1 MSEQSNLS
9 SYQFGSEAKIYERL
23 IFNFRP
29 FLLLVFVLAT
39 IFLAYQAS
47 HIRMDTNFL
56 KMIPQDHRFIK
67 NMIANLADIGAAG
80 TTIQVAV
87 ETTGEDIFTKE
98 YMETL
103 KQISDEMFY
112 LEGVDR
118 RGLESI
124 WTPNVRWSEVTEEG
138 FEGGPV
144 IPNSYDGSPE
154 KLAELRQNILRS
166 GRVGSL
172 VADNFKSSIVSTTLF
187 DADPDTGV
195 PLDYHKFSL
204 ELEEKIRDRYQTKDI
219 KIHVIG
225 VAKLIGDL
233 TDAGPQIA
241 MFFLMAFIIS
251 LVLLFWYSR
260 CAVGTLAPLICS
272 VTAVIWQLGILV
284 SLGQS
289 LSAYSSLVPFLV
301 FAIGVS
307 HGIQI
312 INTVAIHMSDGD
324 NSEMAARRAFRALYV
339 PGMTALISDG
349 IGFATLYIIDIPAIK
364 DLTIAACI
372 GIAVIILTNLVLLPI
387 IMSYFGITKSG
398 IRHVNN
404 KSEHR
409 PMVWELISKCAS
421 PKVATISIGLMLVG
435 FVIGI
440 YGGKDLKVGDLDE
453 GAPEL
458 HPDSRY
464 NLDNKYISDNY
475 TVSSDIFLIMVKTPK
490 DKCSTYENIEV
501 MDRFGW
507 VLENVKGVESSVS
520 LSFVVRQVLAGF
532 NEGNLKWNTIPRDQR
547 AIDSTFFQIP
557 NQLVNSDCSYAP
569 LVLFLSDHKAE
580 TLQRV
585 VIAAEKFIAENK
597 MESLE
602 FQLATGNAG
611 IEAATN
617 EVIGEAQST
626 MLWLVYGVVCILVF
640 ASFSSLSAVAC
651 IIIPLT
657 LTSALCQALM
667 AYLGIGVKVA
677 TLPVIALG
685 VGIGVDYGIYIYGR
699 LETYLKEGMPL
710 QEAYFNTLKTTG
722 KAVVL
727 TGITLA
733 IGVGTWIWSPIKFQA
748 DMGKLLTFM
757 FLWNMI
763 GAIWL
768 LPALAHF
775 LIKPEKIVA
784 KEEKKRNKKNMKLAK
799 KTQQT

>member
-29 FLLLVFVLAT
+29 FLLLVFFVAT
-39 IFLAYQAS
+39 IFLTWQAS

-56 KMIPQDHRFIK
+56 KMIPQEHRFIQ
-67 NMIANLADIGAAG
+67 NMIANLDDIGAAG

-87 ETTGEDIFTKE
+87 ETTDKDIFTKE

-118 RGLESI
+118 RGLESV

-154 KLAELRQNILRS
+154 KLNELRQNILRS

-172 VADNFKSSIVSTTLF
+172 VADNFKSSIVSATLF
-187 DADPDTGV
+187 DVDPDTGES
-195 PLDYHKFSL
+195 LDYHKFSL
-204 ELEEKIRDRYQTKDI
+204 ELEEKIRDKYQSDTI

-225 VAKLIGDL
+225 IAKLIGDL
-233 TDAGPQIA
+233 TDAGPLIA
-241 MFFLMAFIIS
+241 SFFGAAFVITLI
-251 LVLLFWYSR
+251 LLFWYSR

-272 VTAVIWQLGILV
+272 VIAVVWQLGILV
-284 SLGQS
+284 SIGKP

-301 FAIGVS
+301 FAIGIS

-312 INTVAIHMSDGD
+312 INTVGIHMSDGD
-324 NSEMAARRAFRALYV
+324 NSEMASRRAFRALYV

-349 IGFATLYIIDIPAIK
+349 IGFATLHIIDIPAIK
-364 DLTIAACI
+364 DLTYAACI

-387 IMSYFGITKSG
+387 IMSYFGITKAG
-398 IRHVNN
+398 IKHVNN
-404 KSEHR
+404 KNEKH
-409 PMVWELISKCAS
+409 PVLWEFIAKGAS
-421 PKVATISIGLMLVG
+421 PKVAVVSLALMVVG
-435 FVIGI
+435 FAIGI
-440 YGGKDLKVGDLDE
+440 YGGKDLKIGDLDE

-458 HPDSRY
+458 RPDSRY
-464 NLDNKYISDNY
+464 NLDNKYISTNY

-490 DKCSTYENIEV
+490 DMCSTYENIEV

-507 VLENVKGVESSVS
+507 ELENVKGVQSSVS

-532 NEGNLKWNTIPRDQR
+532 NEGSLKWNTIPRDQR

-557 NQLVNSDCSYAP
+557 NQLVSSDCSYAP
-569 LVLFLSDHKAE
+569 LVLFLADHKAE
-580 TLQRV
+580 TLERV
-585 VIAAEKFIAENK
+585 VLAAEKFIEENQ
-597 MESLE
+597 MENLE

-617 EVIGEAQST
+617 EVIGDAQQR
-626 MLWLVYGVVCILVF
+626 MLIMVYLVVCILVF
-640 ASFSSLSAVAC
+640 ASFNSLSAVAC
-651 IIIPLT
+651 IVIPLS

-710 QEAYFNTLKTTG
+710 QEAYFNTLRTTG

-727 TGITLA
+727 TGVTLA
-733 IGVGTWIWSPIKFQA
+733 IGVGTWIFSPIKFQA

-768 LPALAHF
+768 LPALANF
-775 LIKPEKIVA
+775 LIKPEKVVA

-799 KTQQT
+799 KAQQA